1 MKYLLTI
8 FTLLLSLASWAS
20 EPTREF
26 YPIND
31 GWRFYF
37 AEELDNS
44 RAEYISLPHTW
55 NDHDSGS
62 ETSYM
67 RTSAN
72 YTRTTWIPSE
82 WQGRRI
88 FLRFGGVQSVADV
101 FVNGAHVG
109 EHRGGYTGFTLEVT
123 DAVKYGADNYLRVV
137 VSNAHR
143 SDVLPVSTDLDLCG
157 GIYREVELMV
167 TPKSIIS
174 PLFYSSDGVLIEQ
187 QHNSDNKAT
196 GVAHIYLSTP
206 EDHLTVNLRIV
217 AANGYEVSYRSVK
230 ASKINGQKVVK
241 VPYEISHPDL
251 WSPEHPTLYTVEASI
266 GNVDNPI
273 DIVRIETGFRN
284 ITITEDNSLAINS
297 KVMDIR
303 GVNLAHDRFGV
314 ATAIDIEDI
323 DGDLATIT
331 DLGAN
336 AIRSLSGPH
345 SSYLYDECDRRGIIT
360 WVDTPFTRSIIGF
373 SDICYYGSEAF
384 QHNCMEQLKEVIY
397 QNYNHPSVAMW
408 GIFSLV
414 SQRGSDI
421 NDFITKL
428 NELSHSIDPTRP
440 TVACSNADGD
450 VNFITDLIVLR
461 QDIGWSRGSADD
473 VAIWCE
479 QMRTNSRWNELHAGV
494 CYGEEGVP
502 SHSTETLERAK
513 RGTYHLPERRQ
524 TRHHERYIDII
535 EREAIFWGVWLDNMF
550 DYASS
555 RRPYGMNQ
563 SGLVGFNHT
572 TKKDAFYLYRALWN
586 SVAPT
591 LHIAD
596 KGWSVRYEPMQQ
608 FTIYSS
614 VGMPQLTINAQSVE
628 LKEVGRNVWRTATV
642 TIEGEAEIVATSADG
657 KHRDSVT
664 IRVVKR

>member
-1 MKYLLTI
+1 MRYLLTI
-8 FTLLLSLASWAS
+8 FTLLLSLTTWAS
-20 EPTREF
+20 EPIRE
-26 YPIND
+26 YHPIND

-44 RAEYISLPHTW
+44 DAEYVTLPHTW

-62 ETSYM
+62 ATNYK

-72 YTRTTWIPSE
+72 YIRTTWIPSE

-101 FVNGAHVG
+101 FINGAHVG
-109 EHRGGYTGFTLEVT
+109 EHRGGYTGFTLEITNV
-123 DAVKYGADNYLRVV
+123 VKYGAENYVRVV

-143 SDVLPVSTDLDLCG
+143 SDVLPTSTDLDLCG

-167 TPKSIIS
+167 TPQSIIS

-187 QHNSDNKAT
+187 QHNNETKAS
-196 GVAHIYLSTP
+196 GIAHIYLSTP

-217 AANGYEVSYRSVK
+217 ASNGYEVSYRSVK
-230 ASKINGQKVVK
+230 ATKINGQKVIK
-241 VPYEISHPDL
+241 VPYEISHPEL

-266 GNVDNPI
+266 GNIEEPI
-273 DIVRIETGFRN
+273 DIVRIETGFRSVA
-284 ITITEDNSLAINS
+284 ITADNKLSINN
-297 KVMDIR
+297 KVIDIC
-303 GVNLAHDRFGV
+303 GVNLAHDCFGM
-314 ATAIDIEDI
+314 ATAMDNEAIDHDLDMIE
-323 DGDLATIT
+323 

-336 AIRSLSGPH
+336 ALRSLSGPH
-345 SSYLYDECDRRGIIT
+345 DRHLYDECDRRGIIT
-360 WVDTPFTRSIIGF
+360 WVDMPFTRSTMGF

-384 QHNCMEQLKEVIY
+384 QHNGMEQLKEVVY
-397 QNYNHPSVAMW
+397 QNYNHPSIAMW

-421 NDFITKL
+421 NEYIEKL
-428 NELSHSIDPTRP
+428 NELSHSLDPSRLT
-440 TVACSNADGD
+440 TACSNMDGD
-450 VNFITDLIVLR
+450 INFITDLITLR
-461 QDIGWSRGSADD
+461 QDIGWTRGSAED

-479 QMRTNSRWNELHAGV
+479 QLRTNSSWEELHTAV
-494 CYGEEGVP
+494 CYGEEGVAT
-502 SHSTETLERAK
+502 HSTETLERAK
-513 RGTYHLPERRQ
+513 RGTYLLPERRQ
-524 TRHHERYIDII
+524 TRHHERYIDIL
-535 EREAIFWGVWLDNMF
+535 EREAIFWGIWLDNMF

-563 SGLVGFNHT
+563 AGLVGYDHV
-572 TKKDAFYLYRALWN
+572 TKKDGYYLYRALWN
-586 SVAPT
+586 SDSPT

-596 KGWSVRYEPMQQ
+596 KSWRTRQEPKQQ

-614 VGMPQLTINAQSVE
+614 AGRPHLSINGQGVE
-628 LKEVGRNVWRTATV
+628 LKEVGRNVWRSEDI
-642 TIEGEAEIVATSADG
+642 TIEGEAEVVATSADG
-657 KHRDSVT
+657 KLKDSAT

>member
-1 MKYLLTI
+1 MRYILTI
-8 FTLLLSLASWAS
+8 FTLLLSFTAWAS
-20 EPTREF
+20 EPTRE
-26 YPIND
+26 YHPIND

-37 AEELDNS
+37 ADELDNS
-44 RAEYISLPHTW
+44 NAEYITLPHTW

-62 ETSYM
+62 EGEYR

-72 YTRTTWIPSE
+72 YTRTTWIPAE
-82 WQGRRI
+82 WQGQRI

-101 FVNGAHVG
+101 FVNGTHVG
-109 EHRGGYTGFTLEVT
+109 EHRGGYTGFTLEIT
-123 DAVKYGADNYLRVV
+123 DAVRFGADNYLRVV

-143 SDVLPVSTDLDLCG
+143 SDVLPVSTDLNLCG

-167 TPKSIIS
+167 TPESIIS

-187 QHNSDNKAT
+187 QQNNENKAT
-196 GVAHIYLSTP
+196 GVAYIYLSTP

-230 ASKINGQKVVK
+230 ASKINAQKAVK
-241 VPYEISHPDL
+241 VPYEISHPEL
-251 WSPEHPTLYTVEASI
+251 WSPERPTLYTVEASI
-266 GNVDNPI
+266 GDVNEPI
-273 DIVRIETGFRN
+273 DVVRIETGFRS
-284 ITITEDNSLAINS
+284 ISITEDNRLAINN
-297 KVMDIR
+297 KVVDIR

-314 ATAIDIEDI
+314 GTAVDSEDI
-323 DGDLATIT
+323 VEDLNTIG

-336 AIRSLSGPH
+336 ALRSLSGPH
-345 SSYLYDECDRRGIIT
+345 KSHLYNECDRRGIIA
-360 WVDTPFTRSIIGF
+360 WVDIPFTRSTMGF

-384 QHNCMEQLKEVIY
+384 QHNAMEQLKEVVY

-428 NELSHSIDPTRP
+428 NELSHSIDATRP
-440 TVACSNADGD
+440 TVACSNMDGD
-450 VNFITDLIVLR
+450 INFITDLIVLR
-461 QDIGWSRGSADD
+461 QDVGWSKGSAED
-473 VAIWCE
+473 VAVWCE
-479 QMRTNSRWNELHAGV
+479 QMRTNSRWGELHAGV
-494 CYGEEGVP
+494 CYGEEGVIT
-502 SHSTETLERAK
+502 HTTESIERAK

-524 TRHHERYIDII
+524 TRLHERYIDII
-535 EREAIFWGVWLDNMF
+535 ESESIFWGVWLDNMF

-563 SGLVGFNHT
+563 SGLIGFDHT
-572 TKKDAFYLYRALWN
+572 TKKDAYYLYRALWN
-586 SVAPT
+586 SNTPT

-596 KGWSVRYEPMQQ
+596 KGWQRRQDAEQQ

-614 VGMPQLTINAQSVE
+614 VGTPYLRVNGESVE
-628 LKEVGRNVWRTATV
+628 LKDVGRNVWRTEVV
-642 TIEGEAEIVATSADG
+642 TIEGTAEVVATSADG
-657 KHRDSVT
+657 KHRDSTT